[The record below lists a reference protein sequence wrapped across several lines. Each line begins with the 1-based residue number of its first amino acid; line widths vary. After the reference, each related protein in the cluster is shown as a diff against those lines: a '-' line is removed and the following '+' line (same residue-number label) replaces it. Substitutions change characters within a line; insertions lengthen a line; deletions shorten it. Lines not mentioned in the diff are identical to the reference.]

1 MGENVDVKTLLLWL
15 VIVLITDKV
24 VRDSGMQSQS
34 SSQLWLKASNLTP
47 FLYGE
52 LMTRP
57 SELNDI
63 SLIKPSANL
72 DSSMTCIILE
82 CCSQC
87 LSQPEE
93 EVEG

>member
-1 MGENVDVKTLLLWL
+1 M
-15 VIVLITDKV
+15 LITDKV
-24 VRDSGMQSQS
+24 VGDSGMQSQS

-72 DSSMTCIILE
+72 HSSMLCIILE
-82 CCSQC
+82 CCSHC
-87 LSQPEE
+87 FLQPKKR
-93 EVEG
+93 